1 MKPAQHLQC
10 SSSNGLV
17 SVDQFEVVVR
27 EYKKLNN
34 ETGQTEEKTTKFM
47 EQVSTQVIYKD
58 LNKKLC
64 NLQKSYCSHKFLVYD
79 NIYHWPRILATVPE
93 YGPILQMDFS
103 ENLSQCTS
111 MNHNLHISTNT
122 TIHFTVLLNI
132 WIIRNTLI

>member
-103 ENLSQCTS
+103 ENLSQMHKYEPQS
-111 MNHNLHISTNT
+111 AHFNKHNYPLHCAVE
-122 TIHFTVLLNI
+122 HMDH
-132 WIIRNTLI
+132 

>member
-1 MKPAQHLQC
+1 MKPAHLQC

-17 SVDQFEVVVR
+17 SVDQFEAVVR

-103 ENLSQCTS
+103 KNLSQMHKYEPQS
-111 MNHNLHISTNT
+111 AHFNKRNYPLHCAVE
-122 TIHFTVLLNI
+122 HMDH
-132 WIIRNTLI
+132 